1 MFTSNQ
7 RPVEKNADLVLVPDT
22 SLGDRYNLDG
32 PIVWI
37 PSVVRSAPAWQVQQ
51 RVLGRSCFRQ
61 FSDEI
66 DDILIVVT
74 NLSTRTP
81 HVHREDQ
88 PHLREPSRLAG
99 ILFYPRDA
107 IGLFNPALIVGNRV
121 LHRPEG
127 GLRNRCGF
135 HVDESQRETGG
146 RPLYLN
152 RGE

>member
-1 MFTSNQ
+1 MFTSNR
-7 RPVEKNADLVLVPDT
+7 RPIEKNADLVLVPDT
-22 SLGDRYNLDG
+22 ALGDRYNLDG

-88 PHLREPSRLAG
+88 PHIRQPSRLAG
-99 ILFYPRDA
+99 ILFYSARCHRLVQSSFDSRQSR
-107 IGLFNPALIVGNRV
+107 PASCR
-121 LHRPEG
+121 RWPEKP
-127 GLRNRCGF
+127 LCE
-135 HVDESQRETGG
+135 DET
-146 RPLYLN
+146 
-152 RGE
+152 